1 MDWIKKLLG
10 TAVPPVAGVPVP
22 NFVTATV
29 DELTAYNQALDDEV
43 RAIQARRAL
52 VAEQIDHKLK
62 AD

>member
-1 MDWIKKLLG
+1 MDWIKKIFG
-10 TAVPPVAGVPVP
+10 TTVPPIADVPVP

-43 RAIQARRAL
+43 RAIQARRAV
-52 VAEQIDHKLK
+52 VAEQIELKLK